1 MKQQNK
7 TNKAENIAYP
17 WNINVS

>member
-17 WNINVS
+17 WNIN